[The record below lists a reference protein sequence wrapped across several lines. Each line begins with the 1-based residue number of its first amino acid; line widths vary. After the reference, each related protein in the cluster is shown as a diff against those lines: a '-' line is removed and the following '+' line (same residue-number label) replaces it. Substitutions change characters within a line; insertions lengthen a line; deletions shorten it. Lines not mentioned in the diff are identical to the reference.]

1 VEGCPDRS
9 GVRGYGSDGSEYSK
23 LCDRENKEMV
33 FHYPRNAVRSPLD
46 KQQGQITSKTY
57 GVFMSLKYET
67 IEAAALGD
75 ESAVNEVLLEYEPL
89 MLFLSIIVR
98 RDANGKQEKVFS
110 EDAFQMLRQKLIE
123 ELPNWKEQCK

>member
-1 VEGCPDRS
+1 
-9 GVRGYGSDGSEYSK
+9 
-23 LCDRENKEMV
+23 
-33 FHYPRNAVRSPLD
+33 
-46 KQQGQITSKTY
+46 
-57 GVFMSLKYET
+57 MSLKYET
-67 IEAAALGD
+67 IEAAAFGD
-75 ESAVNEVLLEYEPL
+75 ESAVNEVLIEYEPL

>member
-1 VEGCPDRS
+1 
-9 GVRGYGSDGSEYSK
+9 
-23 LCDRENKEMV
+23 
-33 FHYPRNAVRSPLD
+33 
-46 KQQGQITSKTY
+46 
-57 GVFMSLKYET
+57 MSLKYET

-75 ESAVNEVLLEYEPL
+75 EGAVNELLIEYEPL

>member
-1 VEGCPDRS
+1 
-9 GVRGYGSDGSEYSK
+9 
-23 LCDRENKEMV
+23 
-33 FHYPRNAVRSPLD
+33 
-46 KQQGQITSKTY
+46 
-57 GVFMSLKYET
+57 MSLKYET
-67 IEAAALGD
+67 IEAATRGD
-75 ESAVNEVLLEYEPL
+75 EGAVNEVLIEYEPF